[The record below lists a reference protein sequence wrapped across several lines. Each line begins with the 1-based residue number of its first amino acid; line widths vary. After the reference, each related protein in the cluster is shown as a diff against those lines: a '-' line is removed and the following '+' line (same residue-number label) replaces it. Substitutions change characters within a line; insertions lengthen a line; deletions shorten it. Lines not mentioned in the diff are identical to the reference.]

1 MGRIKSCSLTV
12 NTEIHMPVYLKCQE
26 RGEKIILSQRDCYD
40 PIKVLISTLETPVKH
55 LFTYLD

>member
-26 RGEKIILSQRDCYD
+26 RGAKIILSRDCYD